1 MSDAGTGS
9 FRKVEDRY
17 ARYDVV
23 AIDGDNI
30 GKVDHTFVDEAN
42 QQEYIAVSRGGI
54 AGLIPGTGSSVIPI
68 DVCTVDN
75 NTKTIEV
82 SADKDVIKNSPS
94 LGSGEEMTPEYE
106 TQVRSYYRL

>member
-1 MSDAGTGS
+1 
-9 FRKVEDRY
+9 
-17 ARYDVV
+17 
-23 AIDGDNI
+23 
-30 GKVDHTFVDEAN
+30 
-42 QQEYIAVSRGGI
+42 
-54 AGLIPGTGSSVIPI
+54 
-68 DVCTVDN
+68 VDN